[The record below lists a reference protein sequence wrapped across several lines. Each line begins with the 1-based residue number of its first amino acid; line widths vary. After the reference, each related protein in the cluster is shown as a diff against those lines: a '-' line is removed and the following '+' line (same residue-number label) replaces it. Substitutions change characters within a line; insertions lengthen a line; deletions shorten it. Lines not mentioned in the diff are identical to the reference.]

1 VSAQNAGR
9 VDRCDLESLMVEV
22 SRAGHPAD
30 FEWLWAE
37 LALLRERWDVL
48 RHPFHRRWS
57 EGRLTR
63 GELQVYAS
71 EYDHVVVA
79 IARASRRAAELS
91 GGLVGEAL
99 ADHAD
104 HERDHVD
111 WWRAFA
117 VGTGWCHSSAWYFGE
132 DPFPETIACAKTIGG
147 TPARSLAEHLVTLYA
162 VESAQSRIAQVEL
175 DGLVGHYGFDGGP
188 STEYFRLHA
197 GHDAEHGALAQA
209 ALQPLLGRDDPFVLL
224 RQAEAVHRACW
235 ALLDGL
241 DEQLGS

>member
-1 VSAQNAGR
+1 VSQQNAGR
-9 VDRCDLESLMVEV
+9 VDPCDLESLMVEV

-79 IARASRRAAELS
+79 VAVASRRAAELS
-91 GGLVGEAL
+91 SGLVGDAL

-104 HERDHVD
+104 EERDHVD

-117 VGTGWCHSSAWYFGE
+117 LGTGWCHSSAWYFGE

-147 TPARSLAEHLVTLYA
+147 TLGRSLAEHLVTLYA
-162 VESAQSRIAQVEL
+162 VESAQSRVAPVAL
-175 DGLVGHYGFDGGP
+175 DGLVEHYGFDGGP
-188 STEYFRLHA
+188 GTEYFRL
-197 GHDAEHGALAQA
+197 DAEREAEHATLAQA

-241 DEQLGS
+241 DENLGS